1 MFDLFEQGDLLNRPI
16 ECFEF
21 KAGANN
27 FPVKS
32 HWHYYMEIIYVISG
46 TVLVGGG
53 EKEFTVKTGEM
64 YVIPPKALHSFFSDE
79 PEKMK
84 FIAFKFDIG
93 KLQMAPRYAPKLKSI
108 FKSAEAKNMRMLFN
122 KEEADEMNC
131 QMLFGESITEVR
143 KKEYGYDLLLRVNI
157 CKLLMKI
164 LRLWQQ
170 EGFRI
175 DSETFALD
183 ERQSID
189 SITEYIDSHINE
201 NLKVAELAKECGMS
215 YSYFAK
221 SFFKMYGR
229 SCKDYIE
236 QIRIVKVEDYL
247 LFTNFDL
254 TYISQETGFSD
265 CSHLIKSFKNYRGET
280 PAQYRKK
287 RTSPEG

>member
-1 MFDLFEQGDLLNRPI
+1 MFDLFEQSDVLNRPI
-16 ECFEF
+16 ECFDF
-21 KAGANN
+21 KAGPGY

-32 HWHYYMEIIYVISG
+32 HWHYYMEIIYVVSG
-46 TVLVGGG
+46 DVIVGCGDKEVKVNIG
-53 EKEFTVKTGEM
+53 EL
-64 YVIPPKALHSFFSDE
+64 YVIPPKQLHSFFSDD
-79 PEKMK
+79 PENMR

-108 FKSAEAKNMRMLFN
+108 FKSAESKNMRMHFS
-122 KEEADEMNC
+122 KEEAEAINC
-131 QMLFGESITEVR
+131 KTLFGESLNEVR

-170 EGFRI
+170 EGFQI
-175 DSETFALD
+175 DNETFALD

-265 CSHLIKSFKNYRGET
+265 CSHLIKSFKEYRGET

-287 RTSPEG
+287 RISSEN